1 MQNKQLAYKWSSSRK
16 TSFKKNIFY
25 QNLTIFS
32 VTYASIF
39 NPCTANSWF
48 SLWEKNTQNEYI
60 IAHFVY
66 FFTCHYSKTVW
77 LAKNLNEIKIT
88 HYEKIFSHI
97 KQKLS
102 HFEKRLGIN
111 NIFVVSMRLS
121 LFSPRCITLK
131 QNQKIISKI
140 SNIKYIPH
148 TPRKSSF
155 KRNCFQWI

>member
-1 MQNKQLAYKWSSSRK
+1 MFNEATFREIVLPSQGKVNDHVTHCKFLILILR
-16 TSFKKNIFY
+16 KKN
-25 QNLTIFS
+25 T
-32 VTYASIF
+32 
-39 NPCTANSWF
+39 
-48 SLWEKNTQNEYI
+48 ENEHI
-60 IAHFVY
+60 IAHLEYFV
-66 FFTCHYSKTVW
+66 TCHYSKTVW
-77 LAKNLNEIKIT
+77 FTEYLNEIKIT
-88 HYEKIFSHI
+88 HYEEIFSHI

-155 KRNCFQWI
+155 KRNCFQ